1 MPADYNHDPI
11 GFLAET
17 LPQMESIHRTVV
29 SVSPRKCKD
38 GTRNVQTT
46 AAEEDFDWFTDEMK
60 WALGDLGMYCVDHE
74 ASPAM
79 PFGDTHE
86 FEAEVEDNTL
96 LVTVTKVTNF
106 VWFVDVM
113 WDKYVAPRADDP
125 VVRAVEATAETTED
139 PA

>member
-1 MPADYNHDPI
+1 MPADYLTDPFK
-11 GFLAET
+11 FLAET
-17 LPQMESIHRTVV
+17 LPQRESIHRTVV

-38 GTRNVQTT
+38 GTRNVQTN

-60 WALGDLGMYCVDHE
+60 YVLGDIAIFCAEHE

-86 FEAEVEDNTL
+86 FEKEVEDNTL
-96 LVTVTKVTNF
+96 LITVTKVTTF
-106 VWFVDVM
+106 VWFVDVL

-125 VVRAVEATAETTED
+125 VVRAEPAAAETTED